1 MRHLQ
6 DKVKNFCEQHNLST
20 SSEARFLDI
29 VSELGELAKEIL
41 LHTDYGK
48 KTIDHSARLEEEV
61 GDTIFSLIA
70 LSNSLDIDME
80 AALDKVL
87 KKYELRAHNGSIGSA
102 TK

>member
-6 DKVKNFCEQHNLST
+6 DKVKNFCEQHDLST
-20 SSEARFLDI
+20 SSEVRFLDI
-29 VSELGELAKEIL
+29 VSELGEMAKEIL
-41 LHTDYGK
+41 LHSDYGK

-70 LSNSLDIDME
+70 LSNSFDIDME
-80 AALDKVL
+80 VALNKVL

>member
-6 DKVKNFCEQHNLST
+6 DKVKNFCEQNNLST

-41 LHTDYGK
+41 LQSVYGK

-87 KKYELRAHNGSIGSA
+87 KKYELRAHNGSIGST

>member
-1 MRHLQ
+1 MRHVQ

-29 VSELGELAKEIL
+29 VSELGEMAKEIL
-41 LHTDYGK
+41 LHSDYGK

-70 LSNSLDIDME
+70 LSNSFDIDME
-80 AALDKVL
+80 VALDKVL
-87 KKYELRAHNGSIGSA
+87 KKYELRAHNGSIGSSA
-102 TK
+102 K

>member
-6 DKVKNFCEQHNLST
+6 DKVKNFCEQHDLST
-20 SSEARFLDI
+20 SSEVRFLDI

-41 LHTDYGK
+41 LQSDYGK
-48 KTIDHSARLEEEV
+48 KTIDRSARLEEEV

-70 LSNSLDIDME
+70 LSNSFDIDME
-80 AALDKVL
+80 VALDKVL
-87 KKYELRAHNGSIGSA
+87 KKYELRSHNGSIGST

>member
-6 DKVKNFCEQHNLST
+6 DKVKKFCDQHNLSR

-48 KTIDHSARLEEEV
+48 KTIDHSGRLEEEV

-80 AALDKVL
+80 VALDKVL
-87 KKYELRAHNGSIGSA
+87 
-102 TK
+102 

>member
-6 DKVKNFCEQHNLST
+6 HKVKNFCDQHNLST

-29 VSELGELAKEIL
+29 VSELGEMAKEIL
-41 LHTDYGK
+41 LYSDYGK

-61 GDTIFSLIA
+61 GDIIFSLIA

-80 AALDKVL
+80 VALDKVL
-87 KKYELRAHNGSIGSA
+87 KKYELRAHNGSIGST

>member
-29 VSELGELAKEIL
+29 VSELGEMAKEIL
-41 LHTDYGK
+41 LHSDYGK

-61 GDTIFSLIA
+61 GDTIFSLIS

-80 AALDKVL
+80 VALDKVL
-87 KKYELRAHNGSIGSA
+87 KKYKSRFNNGSIGSVQ
-102 TK
+102 T

>member
-1 MRHLQ
+1 MRHVQ

-20 SSEARFLDI
+20 TSEARFLDI

-41 LHTDYGK
+41 LQSDYGK
-48 KTIDHSARLEEEV
+48 KTIDRSARLEEEV

-70 LSNSLDIDME
+70 LSNSFDIDME
-80 AALDKVL
+80 VALNKVL
-87 KKYELRAHNGSIGSA
+87 KKYELRAHNSSIGSS

>member
-6 DKVKNFCEQHNLST
+6 DKVKNFCEQHDLST
-20 SSEARFLDI
+20 SSEVRFLDI

-41 LHTDYGK
+41 LHSDYGK

-70 LSNSLDIDME
+70 LSNSFDIDME
-80 AALDKVL
+80 VALNKVL

>member
-6 DKVKNFCEQHNLST
+6 DKVKNFCEQHDLST
-20 SSEARFLDI
+20 SSEVRFLDI

-41 LHTDYGK
+41 LQSDYGK
-48 KTIDHSARLEEEV
+48 KTIDRSARLEEEV

-70 LSNSLDIDME
+70 LSNSFDIDME
-80 AALDKVL
+80 VALDKVL
-87 KKYELRAHNGSIGSA
+87 KKYELRAHNGSIGSS

>member
-1 MRHLQ
+1 MRHVQ
-6 DKVKNFCEQHNLST
+6 DKVKNFCEQHDLST
-20 SSEARFLDI
+20 SSEVRFLDI

-61 GDTIFSLIA
+61 GDTIFSLIS

-87 KKYELRAHNGSIGSA
+87 KKYELRAHNGSIGSSA
-102 TK
+102 K

>member
-41 LHTDYGK
+41 LHSGYGK

-80 AALDKVL
+80 AAFDKVL
-87 KKYELRAHNGSIGSA
+87 KKYELRAYTGSLGAI